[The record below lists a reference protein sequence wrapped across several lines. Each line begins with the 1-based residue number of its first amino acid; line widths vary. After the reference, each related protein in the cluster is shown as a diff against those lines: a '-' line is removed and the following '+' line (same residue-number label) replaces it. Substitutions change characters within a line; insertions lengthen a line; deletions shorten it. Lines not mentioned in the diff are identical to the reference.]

1 MSFQRNSTLRQAFID
16 CKLHPLKPFP
26 KLAGPILDSI
36 ERKVGL
42 VRERGWNLNA
52 SKKMVEKVNKEC
64 ELTLQPSF

>member
-1 MSFQRNSTLRQAFID
+1 MSFQRNSTLRQAFMD
-16 CKLHPLKPFP
+16 CRVNVRYAAPVAVKV
-26 KLAGPILDSI
+26 LDSLH
-36 ERKVGL
+36 RQVGL